1 MFVCVVFGKLNM
13 WWFVLS
19 VIYNVKCCASCAY
32 VCVRVCWCFNVFV
45 DVACDL
51 LCDAVRGVVVFAFV
65 SCVGVCFVT
74 IVFLCVIRL

>member
-1 MFVCVVFGKLNM
+1 MNYCVMLYNSCWDVFCLC
-13 WWFVLS
+13 LR
-19 VIYNVKCCASCAY
+19 
-32 VCVRVCWCFNVFV
+32 VRVCVCYCVNVFV
-45 DVACDL
+45 DVACDF